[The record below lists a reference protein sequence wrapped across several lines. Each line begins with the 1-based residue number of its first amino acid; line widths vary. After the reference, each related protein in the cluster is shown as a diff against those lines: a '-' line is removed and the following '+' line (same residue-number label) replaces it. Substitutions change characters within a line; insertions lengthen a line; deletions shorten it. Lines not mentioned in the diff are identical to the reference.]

1 MSYDGPKTTFVG
13 GISPF
18 RQAPQE
24 DQRTLRDRVLD
35 KLQAVSEGLALED
48 LSLDISTGQD
58 RLLTVLLDAV
68 ATNEVACT
76 VTPEGPIYRFVQK
89 LPPPRFD
96 VSTLIGKVEQFISE
110 NPGVTMSQIVD
121 AYPGGATRFTIAN
134 LKQQGRCTTTGKRG
148 SYKYYVT

>member
-1 MSYDGPKTTFVG
+1 MSYEGPKTTFVG

-24 DQRTLRDRVLD
+24 DQRTLKDRVFD
-35 KLQAVSEGLALED
+35 KLQAVSEGLTLED
-48 LSLDISTGQD
+48 LALDISVSQD
-58 RLLTVLLDAV
+58 RLLSVLLDAV
-68 ATNEVACT
+68 ETSEVECT
-76 VTPEGPIYRFVQK
+76 IRAEGPIYKFVQK
-89 LPPPRFD
+89 LLPPRFD

-110 NPGVTMSQIVD
+110 NPGVTMSQIVE

-134 LKQQGRCTTTGKRG
+134 LKQQGRCRTEGKRG